1 MVKYIIKRLLAGVLT
16 IVVLI
21 TIAFFLMHAM
31 PGSPFSIEEQKKLT
45 PEGLARLNAK
55 YGLDKPVWEQY
66 ITYWEGLLEFDF
78 GTSFKKPDTS
88 VNEIIFGHFPT
99 SAKVG
104 GVAVL
109 VSLLIGI
116 PLGIAA
122 ALHRGKLIDGFYMVF
137 ATVGISAPVFVISV
151 VLMYLFCGVFPIF
164 PNFGLNSWQSY
175 VLPVACL
182 SFSPIAY
189 IARQTRSSM
198 LDAMGQDYIRTARAK
213 GVSEFKVVVKHAL
226 KNALTPVITYLGTL
240 IASLLTGSFVVER
253 MFSISGI
260 GRYFVQS
267 ISDRDYT
274 MIMGITIFFGIFVVL
289 CNLLADIMLA
299 IVDPRVKLTNNK

>member
-1 MVKYIIKRLLAGVLT
+1 MAKYILKRLLAGLLT
-16 IVVLI
+16 IFVLI

-31 PGSPFSIEEQKKLT
+31 PGSPFSQEEQKKLT

-66 ITYWEGLLEFDF
+66 LVYMKGLVEFDF

-104 GVAVL
+104 GIAVL
-109 VSLLIGI
+109 ASLLVGI

-122 ALHRGKLIDGFYMVF
+122 ALNRGKLIDWFCMVF
-137 ATVGISAPVFVISV
+137 ATIGISAPVFVISV
-151 VLMYLFCGVFPIF
+151 LLMYVFCGVIPIF
-164 PNFGLNSWQSY
+164 PNFGLNGWDSY

-182 SFSPIAY
+182 SFNPIAY

-198 LDAMGQDYIRTARAK
+198 LDALGQDYVRTARAK

-226 KNALTPVITYLGTL
+226 KNALTPVVTYLGTL
-240 IASLLTGSFVVER
+240 IASLLTGSFIVER
-253 MFSISGI
+253 LFSISGI

-274 MIMGITIFFGIFVVL
+274 MIMGITIFFGVFVVV
-289 CNLLADIMLA
+289 CNLVVDVLLA
-299 IVDPRVKLTNNK
+299 IIDPRVKLSN

>member
-1 MVKYIIKRLLAGVLT
+1 MIKYILKRLLAGLLT
-16 IVVLI
+16 IFVLI

-31 PGSPFSIEEQKKLT
+31 PGSPFSQEEQKKLT
-45 PEGLARLNAK
+45 EEGLARLNAK
-55 YGLDKPVWEQY
+55 YGLDRPVWEQY
-66 ITYWEGLLEFDF
+66 VTYWEGLLEFDF

-104 GVAVL
+104 AVAVV
-109 VSLLIGI
+109 VSLLIGV

-122 ALHRGKLIDGFYMVF
+122 ALHRGRAIDWFCMAF
-137 ATVGISAPVFVISV
+137 ATIGISAPVFVISV
-151 VLMYLFCGVFPIF
+151 LLMHFFCGVYPIF

-182 SFSPIAY
+182 SFNPIAY
-189 IARQTRSSM
+189 IVRQTRSSM
-198 LDAMGQDYIRTARAK
+198 LEVMEQDYIRTARAK
-213 GVSEFKVVVKHAL
+213 GVKEFWVVVKHAL
-226 KNALTPVITYLGTL
+226 KNAIMPVVTYLGPMV
-240 IASLLTGSFVVER
+240 ASLLTGSFIVER
-253 MFSISGI
+253 LFSISGI

-274 MIMGITIFFGIFVVL
+274 MIMGITIFLGVFVVI
-289 CNLLADIMLA
+289 CNLLVDVLQALI
-299 IVDPRVKLTNNK
+299 DPRVKLHSK